1 MTVKRIKELGETLKL
16 NIQNYYIVMNRVR
29 GEVDEATKNFLDNQG
44 ITPDVHIQEDEK
56 ISELDMA
63 GEPTYNLPAESVS
76 VKQMFNFLDKI
87 FKANN

>member
-1 MTVKRIKELGETLKL
+1 MNNAVIYTLPKGT
-16 NIQNYYIVMNRVR
+16 YS
-29 GEVDEATKNFLDNQG
+29 EKATKKFLDNEG
-44 ITPDVHIQEDEK
+44 ISPDVIIQEDEK

-63 GEPTYNLPAESVS
+63 GEPTYNLPADSIS